1 MGKLDSTC
9 TFKLY
14 KPRLVVADGLAG
26 VPARFARV
34 GAAAVHGAIH
44 LLFRDGRDVGW
55 VGEEGEEE
63 EEEEGHSYQSRRTRL
78 VLQLELQTKLKLHSL
93 MKLVRRTRD

>member
-63 EEEEGHSYQSRRTRL
+63 EEGHSYQSRRTRL
-78 VLQLELQTKLKLHSL
+78 VLQLESQTKLKLHSL